1 MGTWLRETSFE
12 SRDWSGLMANT
23 VHLQYFAIL
32 REQRGTDR
40 ETLTTEAS
48 TLRELYEAL
57 ATQHGFTLSAAQ
69 VRPAV
74 NEAVADW
81 DRPVTDGD
89 RIVFLPPVAG
99 G

>member
-1 MGTWLRETSFE
+1 
-12 SRDWSGLMANT
+12 MANT

-32 REQRGTDR
+32 REQRGTDS
-40 ETLTTEAS
+40 ETLTTQAA
-48 TLRELYEAL
+48 TLRELYDSLVAE
-57 ATQHGFTLSAAQ
+57 HGFTLSSAQ

-81 DRPVTDGD
+81 DRPVSDGD

>member
-1 MGTWLRETSFE
+1 M
-12 SRDWSGLMANT
+12 DKT

-32 REQRGTDR
+32 REQRGADR
-40 ETLTTEAS
+40 ETLTTQAA
-48 TLRELYEAL
+48 TLRDLYDAL
-57 ATQHGFTLSAAQ
+57 AREHGFTLTAAQ

-81 DRPVTDGD
+81 DRAIEDGD

>member
-1 MGTWLRETSFE
+1 M
-12 SRDWSGLMANT
+12 MANT

-32 REQRGTDR
+32 REQRGADR
-40 ETLTTEAS
+40 ETLTTQAA
-48 TLRELYEAL
+48 TLRDLYETL
-57 ATQHGFTLSAAQ
+57 AREHGFTLTTAQ

-74 NEAVADW
+74 NETVADW
-81 DRPVTDGD
+81 DRAIADGD